1 MNKILV
7 TGANGQL
14 GQEIKGLSK
23 NYSEESSFFFTDKE
37 DLDITQ
43 LEDIETFVK
52 EKEITTIINCAAY
65 TAVDQ
70 AEDDT
75 VVADL
80 INNKA
85 SENLGKITKKYNLKL
100 VHVSTDYVFNGEA
113 FVPYTTDD
121 QTNPKSVYGK
131 TKLDGEEALRDLKLS
146 NTIIIRTAWVYSEF
160 GANFVKTMLRLGTER
175 EQLGII
181 YDQIGSPTYAY
192 DLAKAILEILPK
204 INNNGVETYHY
215 TNEGVC
221 SWYDFA
227 KAIFEIKGIE
237 CKVSA
242 IPSSAYPT
250 KVTRPHYSVLNKEK
264 IKTEFA
270 LEIPYWKDSL
280 KACLKKL

>member
-23 NYSEESSFFFTDKE
+23 DYSEESSFFFTDKE

-43 LEDIETFVK
+43 LENIKTFVK
-52 EKEITTIINCAAY
+52 EKGITVIINCAAY

-75 VVADL
+75 IVADL

-85 SENLGKITKKYNLKL
+85 SENLGIISKKYNLKL
-100 VHVSTDYVFNGEA
+100 IHVSTDYVFNGEA
-113 FVPYTTDD
+113 FIPYSSEDK
-121 QTNPKSVYGK
+121 TNPKSVYGK
-131 TKLDGEEALRDLKLS
+131 TKLDGEEALRSLKLS
-146 NTIIIRTAWVYSEF
+146 NTLIIRTAWVYSEF

-175 EQLGII
+175 DQLGII
-181 YDQIGSPTYAY
+181 YDQIGSPTYAH

-227 KAIFEIKGIE
+227 KAIFEIKEIE
-237 CKVSA
+237 CNVSA
-242 IPSSAYPT
+242 IPSTAYPT
-250 KVTRPHYSVLNKEK
+250 KATRPHYSVLNKEK
-264 IKTEFA
+264 IKNKFNI
-270 LEIPYWKDSL
+270 EIPYWRDSL
-280 KACLKKL
+280 KTCLKKL